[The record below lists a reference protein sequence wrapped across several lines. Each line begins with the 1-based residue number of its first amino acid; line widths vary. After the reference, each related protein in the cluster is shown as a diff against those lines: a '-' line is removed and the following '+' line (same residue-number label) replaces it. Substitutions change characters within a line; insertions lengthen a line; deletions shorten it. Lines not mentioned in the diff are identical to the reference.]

1 MSRIQHRTTIV
12 LPLDVQNQLH
22 ELSLLYHLSKSSII
36 SMLIERESESRKSD
50 IEKLRQK
57 QENGYCEVLD

>member
-12 LPLDVQNQLH
+12 LPLDIQSQLH
-22 ELSLLYHLSKSSII
+22 ELALLYHLSKSSII
-36 SMLIERESESRKSD
+36 SMLIERETEFRKD
-50 IEKLRQK
+50 DLEKLRQK